1 MGAELDTALQS
12 QLIAMA
18 DDELVLGQR
27 DSEWCGRAPILE
39 EDIAFANLALDE
51 IGHAK
56 VWYSLAADL
65 SGENPALFPDK
76 VVFTR
81 PASSFRCIQMVELPN
96 GDWAFSMLRQYLF
109 DAAEMVRLAELVH
122 NRYTPLAEASA
133 KIQKEELYHYRHTRA
148 WVERLG
154 QGTEESHRR
163 MQSALDELWQ
173 PAQQIWRPLP
183 EEEVLVEAGY
193 LPASSELEQAW
204 LNLVNPILRISGLS
218 IPQPGGARLTP
229 SRQAHTPH
237 LGILVAEM
245 QSLVRLEPQ
254 AEW

>member
-1 MGAELDTALQS
+1 MTADLDKALHD
-12 QLIAMA
+12 QLVAMA
-18 DDELVLGQR
+18 DDELVLGHR

-56 VWYSLAADL
+56 VWYSLAAVL
-65 SGENPALFPDK
+65 SGEDPALYPDRL
-76 VVFTR
+76 VFTR
-81 PASSFRCIQMVELPN
+81 PASSFRCIQMVELPD

-109 DAAEMVRLAELVH
+109 DAAEMVRLAELLH
-122 NRYTPLAEASA
+122 SRYTPLAEASA
-133 KIQKEELYHYRHTRA
+133 KIQKEELYHYRHTHA

-163 MQSALDELWQ
+163 MQAALDELWL
-173 PAQQIWRPLP
+173 PANQTWRPLP
-183 EEEVLVEAGY
+183 EENVLVEAGY
-193 LPASSELEQAW
+193 LPESRDLERNWLDRVVPVLRVSDLTISE
-204 LNLVNPILRISGLS
+204 
-218 IPQPGGARLTP
+218 PGEARHDP
-229 SRQAHTPH
+229 PRDEHTPY
-237 LGILVAEM
+237 LEMLVVEM